1 MKIVSIVFKNN
12 LCVHIIVYIYIY
24 IYITWDRLAGKCAV
38 TLLSHF
44 YFNISC
50 VPLVHYWNLLYTVEV
65 VNVICYRV
73 SLCSL
78 SVFTCGRSS
87 TCVSSQS
94 DLRPYALAVE
104 IL

>member
-24 IYITWDRLAGKCAV
+24 IYHMGSFGGKMRCY
-38 TLLSHF
+38 TTFSLLF
-44 YFNISC
+44 QYF
-50 VPLVHYWNLLYTVEV
+50 
-65 VNVICYRV
+65 
-73 SLCSL
+73 LCSFSAL
-78 SVFTCGRSS
+78 LELIVYRRSCECDMLPCESVQPVRVHVRSF
-87 TCVSSQS
+87 VSSQS